1 LPIKMT
7 DEEFTTFQKLIYDE
21 TGISLANGKKD
32 LLISRLAR
40 RFIDLNVSSFSEYY
54 KVVKSDHNEFMEL
67 VDRVSTHMT
76 EFFREQPHF
85 DFFESRF
92 VKEMEKNSLETGR
105 RKITAWSVACSSGEE
120 PYSIAMSILE
130 TLAIPVNW
138 EIKIL
143 ASDISNGVLEQ
154 AKNGMY
160 TSERMKDIP
169 KYLWSKYFLKGT
181 GENAGNFKV
190 KDFMRDMMIFR
201 RFNLLDSQW
210 PIRGGFDV
218 IFCRNVLIYFD
229 KEMQADVVQKL
240 CRYLRD
246 GGYLFLGHSET
257 FVGGATGFPAV
268 IPSVFRKPE
277 AE

>member
-1 LPIKMT
+1 MT

-40 RFIDLNVSSFSEYY
+40 RFIDLNVSSFADYY
-54 KVVKSDHNEFMEL
+54 KVVKSDHKEFMEL

-85 DFFESRF
+85 DFFEGSF
-92 VKEMEKNSLETGR
+92 VKEMEKNSLKTGR
-105 RKITAWSVACSSGEE
+105 RKITVWSVACSSGEE

-143 ASDISNGVLEQ
+143 ASDISNGVLAQ
-154 AKNGMY
+154 ARNGLY

-169 KYLWSKYFLKGT
+169 KYLWNKYFLKGT

-190 KDFMRDMMIFR
+190 KDFMRDIMIFR

-210 PIRGGFDV
+210 PIRGGFDA

-229 KEMQADVVQKL
+229 KEMQADVVRKL

-257 FVGGATGFPAV
+257 FVGGATGYPAV
-268 IPSVFRKPE
+268 IPSVFKKPE
-277 AE
+277 SE

>member
-1 LPIKMT
+1 MAIKMT
-7 DEEFTTFQKLIYDE
+7 DDEFHIFQKLIYDE
-21 TGISLANGKKD
+21 TGISLADGKKD

-40 RFIDLNVSSFSEYY
+40 RFIDLNVDSFADYY
-54 KVVKSDHNEFMEL
+54 QVVTTDHNEFMEL

-85 DFFESRF
+85 DFFEGRF
-92 VKEMEKNSLETGR
+92 IKEMERRSLQTGR
-105 RKITAWSVACSSGEE
+105 RKITAWSVACSTGEE

-130 TLAIPVNW
+130 NLAVPVNW

-154 AKNGMY
+154 AKNGLY
-160 TSERMKDIP
+160 TDDRMKDIP
-169 KYLWSKYFLKGT
+169 KYLWNKYFLKGT
-181 GENAGNFKV
+181 GVNAGNFKV
-190 KDFMRDMMIFR
+190 KNFLRDIMIFR

-210 PIRGGFDV
+210 PIRGGFDA

-229 KEMQADVVQKL
+229 KEMQADVVRKL
-240 CRYLRD
+240 CGYLRE

-257 FVGGATGFPAV
+257 FVDGATGYQAV
-268 IPSVFRKPE
+268 IPSVFKKP
-277 AE
+277 AA